1 MHVSAYYFIF
11 YCEFLMLSLVEKD
24 LKSIKEKDKENAGKI
39 QHLDVSFNQ
48 LSEGSE
54 FNPFVNLVT
63 LVIDDNCF
71 HTLKGFPVLKFLETF
86 SANKNNFSDLAAF
99 LDESNDRFGNVRNL
113 SLLKNPLNPFFEG

>member
-1 MHVSAYYFIF
+1 
-11 YCEFLMLSLVEKD
+11 MLSLVEKD
-24 LKSIKEKDKENAGKI
+24 LKAIKEKDKENASKI

-48 LSEGSE
+48 LSEGSD

-71 HTLKGFPVLKFLETF
+71 HTLKGFPVLKALETF

-99 LDESNDRFGNVRNL
+99 LEESNDRFGNVRNI
-113 SLLKNPLNPFFEG
+113 SLLKNPLNPFF